1 MIPLDPHFRYL
12 LDATIEQYPA
22 VDRRIKTNLQL
33 MGFWPGILWM
43 SARMLVHPGKAKE
56 KPQGKT
62 SFPPG
67 VFLAFCGPEAFYLSC
82 LPATGG
88 RCLSFQFF

>member
-1 MIPLDPHFRYL
+1 
-12 LDATIEQYPA
+12 
-22 VDRRIKTNLQL
+22 

-62 SFPPG
+62 SFPLGFSWLSVGQKPSIFR
-67 VFLAFCGPEAFYLSC
+67 VFLRQADVV
-82 LPATGG
+82 
-88 RCLSFQFF
+88 CLSNSFNSPIGVQRPKVFGAGLGTRSAQE